1 MNILGA
7 IGALILLIVMLPDLI
22 SWWDAGLTATQQRL
36 VANHMLMVTHAA
48 RQYVNRHQDTLLP
61 QAQAASGPTVGI
73 RELVDEGFLPESFQ
87 PRNPWLQDY
96 EVHVRQPQSG
106 TLQAIVL
113 TTGGRDTVPDKFAAV
128 TVPGAA
134 ALVGGAG
141 GFVPL
146 GGILPGQTEAMLQ
159 GAGNGWSLD
168 LASVGIASPG
178 AGHLGAVSSY
188 DSSALGQDF
197 LYRVAVPGQPELN
210 AMQTELDMTDHAVR
224 NVSELQFE
232 PREITDESCAS
243 VEEQGRVFLDSVQGL
258 YLCRNNSLEIIGDS
272 GNSSL
277 LKTATVARNGE
288 TIPKPVCAPN
298 SGTIPAIFTAQSL
311 AEAGPEAPPMSSLQ
325 TWATS
330 VSDTEWQVHL
340 RVLTSDKRLS
350 TLGDDSGWVF
360 PADDYGRIMVLSMC
374 VKQTVED
381 VTP

>member
-1 MNILGA
+1 MNILSA

-22 SWWDAGLTATQQRL
+22 SWWDAGITATQQRL
-36 VANHMLMVTHAA
+36 VANHLLMVTQAA

-61 QAQAASGPTVGI
+61 QSQAASGPAVGI
-73 RELVDEGFLPESFQ
+73 QELIDEGFLPDGFQ
-87 PRNPWLQDY
+87 RRNPWLQDY
-96 EVHVRQPQSG
+96 EVHVRQPQTG

-113 TTGGRDTVPDKFAAV
+113 TSGGRDTVPDKFATV

-146 GGILPGQTEAMLQ
+146 GGIVPGQTENMLQ

-168 LASVGIASPG
+168 LASVGISSPG

-210 AMQTELDMTDHAVR
+210 AMQTELDMTDHAIR
-224 NVSELQFE
+224 NISELQFE
-232 PREITDESCAS
+232 PREISDESCAS
-243 VEEQGRVFLDSVQGL
+243 VEEQGRLFLDSVQGL

-277 LKTATVARNGE
+277 VKTATVVRNGE
-288 TIPKPVCAPN
+288 IIAKPVCAPN
-298 SGTIPAIFTAQSL
+298 SGTMPAIFTAPSL
-311 AEAGPEAPPMSSLQ
+311 AEAGPEAPPLTSFQ

-330 VSDTEWQVHL
+330 LSDTEWQVHM
-340 RVLTSDKRLS
+340 RVQTGSK
-350 TLGDDSGWVF
+350 TLDGADGDGWVY
-360 PADDYGRIMVLSMC
+360 PAEDYGRIMVMSMC
-374 VKQTVED
+374 AKQAVED